1 MIKAAGRDLSDDELQ
16 DVFGQLR
23 RNIDRYQAEN
33 ASITLEEAALKA
45 ADEMVRGDKLARV
58 IEARNK
64 AINLKIRTKLESF
77 LNNSK
82 ESLGADRPDIA
93 LSALLVSAMRLR
105 KDSAPRRLASRGSS
119 RGSTLQDL
127 SMI

>member
-1 MIKAAGRDLSDDELQ
+1 MANRYLADCEKLVIKAAGRDLSDDELQ

-77 LNNSK
+77 FK
-82 ESLGADRPDIA
+82 
-93 LSALLVSAMRLR
+93 
-105 KDSAPRRLASRGSS
+105 
-119 RGSTLQDL
+119 Q
-127 SMI
+127 